1 MIFKAAKDV
10 SITERRHNM
19 SELETEKKQEQK
31 DLKVITLKAEEKLIK
46 NPLELVKIDFREYL
60 NKISKDIPSK
70 VSFGNPYIKN
80 FPDNVNLPKS
90 NRAIFNAAN
99 GTYLYNIYS
108 KKGEK
113 KIEIQKLINAIPKI
127 VKYYHK
133 IYNNKSVE
141 PPEANIQLI
150 FELETKELS
159 EPVILNDKA
168 KSDYKAFNTAL
179 NKSNNRIIAKL
190 DDTSFFMFRDELNKI
205 TPTTALCFTNAGRV
219 NYKIFVN
226 GRLYSNGYIESDKII
241 PANEYGEI
249 DTGNAYITLDK
260 SKLAVLP
267 ELYLGDYNVKTELY
281 KLLSQTEKIYKGRIE
296 PFLCLGAAIMCVFLE
311 EIWDELSGFPVVYLQ
326 GHTKQG
332 KSLIQG
338 VISNIYGYNKKRI
351 STGDSTDTAIAMK
364 CYCSNSI
371 PICINDYDYF
381 KAQSNHFE
389 NNIVHFYEAGVR
401 EKMKNGIEFNLQPVS
416 STAIYSSNYLPAVK
430 PKIFNRLL
438 PLYFPDNGL
447 EPSAI
452 TKDYVNDIK
461 RSRIL
466 AEVHKFNWEKISNLI
481 EETEKFILSFN
492 IFKSKDRESNNVAIA
507 YAGLSLLEYIA
518 DYKLPEQEKLLFEY
532 CEWYQNLFTQSI
544 SPVDVFLNTLPTLY
558 HKKLLKRNT
567 HFKLE
572 LIEGRVIFTFNT
584 QECIKIFNLYCMQDD
599 VDIKPIDT
607 KTFAQ
612 DLNASKYFIK
622 RVNKSYQHKKQ
633 ASSTILDITDS
644 QNGKSFYYCVTGD
657 TNAEFLNNLADRI

>member
-1 MIFKAAKDV
+1 
-10 SITERRHNM
+10 M
-19 SELETEKKQEQK
+19 SELKQEKTQEHK
-31 DLKVITLKAEEKLIK
+31 VSDLNPEDKKIT
-46 NPLELVKIDFREYL
+46 NPLELVKMDFSEYL
-60 NKISKDIPSK
+60 SKLSKDIPSK

-80 FPDNVNLPKS
+80 IPDNVNAPKL
-90 NRAIFNAAN
+90 NKAIFYVAN
-99 GTYLYNIYS
+99 GTYLYNVYS

-150 FELETKELS
+150 FELETHEDS

-168 KSDYKAFNTAL
+168 KSDHKAFNTAL
-179 NKSNNRIIAKL
+179 NKSNNRIITKL
-190 DDTSFFMFRDELNKI
+190 DETSFFMFRDVLNKI

-219 NYKIFVN
+219 NYEDFVN

-241 PANEYGEI
+241 PANDYGEI

-296 PFLCLGAAIMCVFLE
+296 PFLCLGTAIMCIFLE
-311 EIWDELSGFPVVYLQ
+311 EIWNELTGFPVVYLQ

-338 VISNIYGYNKKRI
+338 IVANLFGYNKKYI
-351 STGDSTDTAIAMK
+351 SNGNSTDNAIAMK

-371 PICINDYDYF
+371 PVCINDYDYF
-381 KAQSNHFE
+381 KSQGNHFE

-447 EPSAI
+447 EPTAI
-452 TKDYVNDIK
+452 TKDYVNDIR

-492 IFKSKDRESNNVAIA
+492 IFKSKDRESNNIAIA

-544 SPVDVFLNTLPTLY
+544 SPVDVFLNTLPNLY
-558 HKKLLKRNT
+558 HKKLLKRNI

-572 LIEGRVIFTFNT
+572 LIEGRVIFAFNT

-644 QNGKSFYYCVTGD
+644 QNGKSFYYGVTGD
-657 TNAEFLNNLADRI
+657 TNAEFLNKLADNK

>member
-1 MIFKAAKDV
+1 
-10 SITERRHNM
+10 M
-19 SELETEKKQEQK
+19 SELKQEKTQEHK
-31 DLKVITLKAEEKLIK
+31 VSDLNPEDKKIT
-46 NPLELVKIDFREYL
+46 NPLELVKMDFSEYL
-60 NKISKDIPSK
+60 SKLSKDIPSK

-80 FPDNVNLPKS
+80 IPDNVNAPKL
-90 NRAIFNAAN
+90 NKAIFYVAN
-99 GTYLYNIYS
+99 GTYLYNVYS

-150 FELETKELS
+150 FELETHEDS

-168 KSDYKAFNTAL
+168 KSDHKAFNTAL
-179 NKSNNRIIAKL
+179 NKSNNRIITKL
-190 DDTSFFMFRDELNKI
+190 DETSFFMFRDVLNKI

-219 NYKIFVN
+219 NYEDFVN

-241 PANEYGEI
+241 PANDYGEI

-296 PFLCLGAAIMCVFLE
+296 PFLCLGTAIMCIFLE
-311 EIWDELSGFPVVYLQ
+311 EIWNELTGFPVVYLQ

-338 VISNIYGYNKKRI
+338 IVANIYGYNKKYI
-351 STGDSTDTAIAMK
+351 SNGNSTDNAIAMK

-371 PICINDYDYF
+371 PVCINDYDYF
-381 KAQSNHFE
+381 KSQGNHFE

-447 EPSAI
+447 EPTAI
-452 TKDYVNDIK
+452 TKDYVNDIR

-492 IFKSKDRESNNVAIA
+492 IFKSKDRESNNIAIA

-544 SPVDVFLNTLPTLY
+544 SPVDVFLNTLPNLY
-558 HKKLLKRNT
+558 HKKLLKRNI

-572 LIEGRVIFTFNT
+572 LIEGRVIFAFNT

-644 QNGKSFYYCVTGD
+644 QNGKSFYYGVTGD
-657 TNAEFLNNLADRI
+657 TNAEFLNKLADNK

>member
-1 MIFKAAKDV
+1 
-10 SITERRHNM
+10 M
-19 SELETEKKQEQK
+19 SELKQKKTQEHK
-31 DLKVITLKAEEKLIK
+31 VSDLNPEDKKIT
-46 NPLELVKIDFREYL
+46 NPLELVKMDFSEYL
-60 NKISKDIPSK
+60 SKLSKDIPSK

-80 FPDNVNLPKS
+80 IPDNVNAPKL
-90 NRAIFNAAN
+90 NKAIFYVAN
-99 GTYLYNIYS
+99 GTYLYNVYS

-150 FELETKELS
+150 FELETHEDS

-168 KSDYKAFNTAL
+168 KSDYKIFNTAL
-179 NKSNNRIIAKL
+179 NKSNNRIIAKF
-190 DDTSFFMFRDELNKI
+190 DDTSFFMFRNELNKI
-205 TPTTALCFTNAGRV
+205 TPTTAFCFTNAGRV
-219 NYKIFVN
+219 NYEDFVN

-241 PANEYGEI
+241 PANDYGEI
-249 DTGNAYITLDK
+249 DTGNVYITLDK

-296 PFLCLGAAIMCVFLE
+296 PFLCLGTAIMCIFLE
-311 EIWDELSGFPVVYLQ
+311 EIWNELTGFPVVYLQ

-338 VISNIYGYNKKRI
+338 IVANLFGYNKKYI
-351 STGDSTDTAIAMK
+351 SNGNSTDNAIAMK

-371 PICINDYDYF
+371 PVCINDYDYF
-381 KAQSNHFE
+381 KSQGNHFE

-447 EPSAI
+447 EPTAI
-452 TKDYVNDIK
+452 TKDYVNDIR

-492 IFKSKDRESNNVAIA
+492 IFKSKDRESNNIAIA

-544 SPVDVFLNTLPTLY
+544 SPVDVFLNTLPNLY
-558 HKKLLKRNT
+558 HKKLLKRNI

-572 LIEGRVIFTFNT
+572 LIEGRVIFAFNT

-644 QNGKSFYYCVTGD
+644 QNGKSFYYGVTGD
-657 TNAEFLNNLADRI
+657 TNAEFLNKLADNK

>member
-1 MIFKAAKDV
+1 
-10 SITERRHNM
+10 M
-19 SELETEKKQEQK
+19 SELKQEKTQEHK
-31 DLKVITLKAEEKLIK
+31 VSDLNPEDKKIT
-46 NPLELVKIDFREYL
+46 NPLELVKMDFSEYL
-60 NKISKDIPSK
+60 SKLSKDIPSK

-80 FPDNVNLPKS
+80 IPDNVNAPKL
-90 NRAIFNAAN
+90 NKAIFYVAN
-99 GTYLYNIYS
+99 GTYLYNVYS

-150 FELETKELS
+150 FELETHEDS

-168 KSDYKAFNTAL
+168 KSDHKAFNTAL
-179 NKSNNRIIAKL
+179 NKSNNRIITKL
-190 DDTSFFMFRDELNKI
+190 DETSFFMFRDVLNKI

-219 NYKIFVN
+219 NYEDFVN

-241 PANEYGEI
+241 PANDYGEI

-296 PFLCLGAAIMCVFLE
+296 PFLCLGTAIMCIFLE
-311 EIWDELSGFPVVYLQ
+311 EIWNELTGFPVVYLQ

-338 VISNIYGYNKKRI
+338 IVANIYGYKKKYI
-351 STGDSTDTAIAMK
+351 SNGNSTDNAIAMK

-371 PICINDYDYF
+371 PVCINDYDYF
-381 KAQSNHFE
+381 KSQGNHFE

-447 EPSAI
+447 EPTAI
-452 TKDYVNDIK
+452 TKDYVNDIR

-492 IFKSKDRESNNVAIA
+492 IFKSKDRESNNIAIA

-544 SPVDVFLNTLPTLY
+544 SPVDVFLNTLPNLY
-558 HKKLLKRNT
+558 HKKLLKRNI

-572 LIEGRVIFTFNT
+572 LIEGRVIFAFNT

-644 QNGKSFYYCVTGD
+644 QNGKSFYYGVTGD
-657 TNAEFLNNLADRI
+657 TNAEFLNKLADNK

>member
-1 MIFKAAKDV
+1 
-10 SITERRHNM
+10 M
-19 SELETEKKQEQK
+19 SELKQEKTQEHK
-31 DLKVITLKAEEKLIK
+31 VSDLNPEDKKIT
-46 NPLELVKIDFREYL
+46 NPLELVKMDFSEYL
-60 NKISKDIPSK
+60 SKLSKDIPSK

-80 FPDNVNLPKS
+80 IPDNVNAPKL
-90 NRAIFNAAN
+90 NKAIFYVAN
-99 GTYLYNIYS
+99 GTYLYNVYS

-150 FELETKELS
+150 FELETHEDS

-168 KSDYKAFNTAL
+168 KSDYKIFNTAL
-179 NKSNNRIIAKL
+179 NKSNNRIIAKF
-190 DDTSFFMFRDELNKI
+190 DDTSFFMFRNELNKI
-205 TPTTALCFTNAGRV
+205 TPTTAFCFTNAGRV
-219 NYKIFVN
+219 NYEDFVN

-241 PANEYGEI
+241 PANDYGEI
-249 DTGNAYITLDK
+249 DTGNVYITLDK

-296 PFLCLGAAIMCVFLE
+296 PFLCLGTAIMCIFLE
-311 EIWDELSGFPVVYLQ
+311 EIWNELTGFPVVYLQ

-338 VISNIYGYNKKRI
+338 IVANLFGYNKKYI
-351 STGDSTDTAIAMK
+351 SNGNSTDNAIAMK

-371 PICINDYDYF
+371 PVCINDYDYF
-381 KAQSNHFE
+381 KSQGNHFE

-447 EPSAI
+447 EPTAI

-492 IFKSKDRESNNVAIA
+492 IFKSKDRESNNIAIA

-544 SPVDVFLNTLPTLY
+544 SPVDVFLNTLPNLY
-558 HKKLLKRNT
+558 HKKLLKRNI

-572 LIEGRVIFTFNT
+572 LIEGRVIFAFNT

-644 QNGKSFYYCVTGD
+644 QNGKSFYYGVTGD
-657 TNAEFLNNLADRI
+657 TNAEFLNKLADNK

>member
-1 MIFKAAKDV
+1 
-10 SITERRHNM
+10 M
-19 SELETEKKQEQK
+19 SELEKEKKQEKK

-46 NPLELVKIDFREYL
+46 NPLELVKIDFSEYL
-60 NKISKDIPSK
+60 NKLSKDIPSK
-70 VSFGNPYIKN
+70 VSFGNPYIKK
-80 FPDNVNLPKS
+80 FPDNVNLPKT
-90 NRAIFNAAN
+90 NKAIFYLAN
-99 GTYLYNIYS
+99 STYIYNINF
-108 KKGEK
+108 KKDEK

-127 VKYYHK
+127 VKYYQK

-141 PPEANIQLI
+141 PTEANIQLI

-190 DDTSFFMFRDELNKI
+190 DDTSFSMFRDELNKI

-226 GRLYSNGYIESDKII
+226 GRLYSNGYIKSGKIT
-241 PANEYGEI
+241 PANEYGEVNTDNI
-249 DTGNAYITLDK
+249 YITLDK

-267 ELYLGDYNVKTELY
+267 ELYLGDYDVKTELN

-311 EIWDELSGFPVVYLQ
+311 EIWNELSGFPVVYLQ

-338 VISNIYGYNKKRI
+338 VISNIYGYNKKQI
-351 STGDSTDTAIAMK
+351 SMGNSTDNAIAMK
-364 CYCSNSI
+364 CHCSNSI
-371 PICINDYDYF
+371 PVCINDYDYF
-381 KAQSNHFE
+381 RSQGNNFE
-389 NNIVHFYEAGVR
+389 NNVVHFYEAGVR

-447 EPSAI
+447 DSTAI

-492 IFKSKDRESNNVAIA
+492 IFRSKDRESNNVAIA
-507 YAGLSLLEYIA
+507 YAGLCLLEHIA
-518 DYKLPEQEKLLFEY
+518 DYKLPDQEKLLFEY

-584 QECIKIFNLYCMQDD
+584 QECIKIFNLYCMQDN

-612 DLNASKYFIK
+612 DINASKYFIK

-644 QNGKSFYYCVTGD
+644 QNGKCFYYGVTGD
-657 TNAEFLNNLADRI
+657 TNAEFLNKLPDNK

>member
-1 MIFKAAKDV
+1 
-10 SITERRHNM
+10 M
-19 SELETEKKQEQK
+19 SELKQEKTQEHK
-31 DLKVITLKAEEKLIK
+31 VSDLNPEDKKIT
-46 NPLELVKIDFREYL
+46 NPLELVKMDFSEYL
-60 NKISKDIPSK
+60 SKLSKDIPSK

-80 FPDNVNLPKS
+80 IPDNVNAPKL
-90 NRAIFNAAN
+90 NKAIFYVAN
-99 GTYLYNIYS
+99 GTYLYNVYS

-150 FELETKELS
+150 FELETHEDS

-168 KSDYKAFNTAL
+168 KSDYKIFNTAL
-179 NKSNNRIIAKL
+179 NKSNNRIIAKF
-190 DDTSFFMFRDELNKI
+190 DDTSFFMFRNELNKI
-205 TPTTALCFTNAGRV
+205 TPTTAFCFTNAGRV
-219 NYKIFVN
+219 NYEDFVN

-241 PANEYGEI
+241 PANDYGEI
-249 DTGNAYITLDK
+249 DTGNVYITLDK

-296 PFLCLGAAIMCVFLE
+296 PFLCLGTAIMCIFLE
-311 EIWDELSGFPVVYLQ
+311 EIWNELTGFPVVYLQ

-338 VISNIYGYNKKRI
+338 IVANLFGYNKKYI
-351 STGDSTDTAIAMK
+351 SNGNSTDNAIAMK

-371 PICINDYDYF
+371 PVCINDYDYF
-381 KAQSNHFE
+381 KSQGNHFE

-447 EPSAI
+447 EPTAI
-452 TKDYVNDIK
+452 TKDYVNDIR

-492 IFKSKDRESNNVAIA
+492 IFKSKDRESNNIAIA

-544 SPVDVFLNTLPTLY
+544 SPVDVFLNTLPNLY
-558 HKKLLKRNT
+558 HKKLLKRNI

-572 LIEGRVIFTFNT
+572 LIEGRVIFAFNT

-644 QNGKSFYYCVTGD
+644 QNGKSFYYGVTGD
-657 TNAEFLNNLADRI
+657 TNAEFLNKLADNK

>member
-1 MIFKAAKDV
+1 
-10 SITERRHNM
+10 M
-19 SELETEKKQEQK
+19 SELKQEKTQEHK
-31 DLKVITLKAEEKLIK
+31 VSDLNPEDKKIT
-46 NPLELVKIDFREYL
+46 NPLELVKMDFSEYL
-60 NKISKDIPSK
+60 SKLSKDIPSK

-80 FPDNVNLPKS
+80 IPDNVNAPKL
-90 NRAIFNAAN
+90 NKAIFYVAN
-99 GTYLYNIYS
+99 GTYLYNVYS

-150 FELETKELS
+150 FELETHEDS

-179 NKSNNRIIAKL
+179 NKSNNRIITKL
-190 DDTSFFMFRDELNKI
+190 DETSFFMFRDVLNKI

-219 NYKIFVN
+219 NYKDFVN

-241 PANEYGEI
+241 PANDYGEI
-249 DTGNAYITLDK
+249 DTGNVYITLDK

-296 PFLCLGAAIMCVFLE
+296 PFLCLGTAIMCIFLE
-311 EIWDELSGFPVVYLQ
+311 EIWNELTGFPVVYLQ

-338 VISNIYGYNKKRI
+338 IVANLFGYNKKYI
-351 STGDSTDTAIAMK
+351 SNGNSTDNAIAMK

-371 PICINDYDYF
+371 PVCINDYDYF
-381 KAQSNHFE
+381 KSQSNHFE

-447 EPSAI
+447 EPAAI
-452 TKDYVNDIK
+452 TKDYVNDIR

-481 EETEKFILSFN
+481 EKTEKFILSFN
-492 IFKSKDRESNNVAIA
+492 IFKSKDRESNNIAIA

-544 SPVDVFLNTLPTLY
+544 SPVDVFLNTLPNLY
-558 HKKLLKRNT
+558 HKKLLKRNI

-572 LIEGRVIFTFNT
+572 LIEGRVIFAFNT

-644 QNGKSFYYCVTGD
+644 QNGKSFYYGVTGD
-657 TNAEFLNNLADRI
+657 TNAEFLNKLADSK